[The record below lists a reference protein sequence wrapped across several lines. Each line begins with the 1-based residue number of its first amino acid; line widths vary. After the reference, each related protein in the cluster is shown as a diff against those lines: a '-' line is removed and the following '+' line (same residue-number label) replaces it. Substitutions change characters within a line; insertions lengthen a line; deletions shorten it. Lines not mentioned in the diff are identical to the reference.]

1 MFKPKSLL
9 AVAAMALLAV
19 ATGVAAAVQAG
30 VTAVAHHAGELAYRL
45 LTGHM
50 ADNGL
55 LLSMTTLAANK
66 VRAYEIGDHQEYP
79 VIATDIIY
87 EGAAVGENA
96 SGYARPLVAG
106 DPFLGFATRKADNA
120 AGAAGAVTV
129 EVKRKGQAQLAVAG
143 ATAVTANDRP
153 LVYAS
158 DDDTFT
164 LTASTNSIIGR
175 VSRWVSS
182 GVCVVEFDAAL
193 AAAEAAR
200 VAGDV

>member
-1 MFKPKSLL
+1 MKKHLW
-9 AVAAMALLAV
+9 VASIIAIGAMALS
-19 ATGVAAAVQAG
+19 AAA
-30 VTAVAHHAGELAYRL
+30 TAKQLVVSAIRETGARLSERLFNYMASTGLVLA
-45 LTGHM
+45 
-50 ADNGL
+50 
-55 LLSMTTLAANK
+55 MTTLAGNK
-66 VRAYEIGDHQEYP
+66 ARAYELGDAQEYP
-79 VIATDIIY
+79 VVATDIIY

-106 DPFLGFATRKADNA
+106 DPFLGFAMRRADNA
-120 AGAAGAVTV
+120 AGVAGAIGV
-129 EVKRKGQAQLAVAG
+129 EVKRRGQIQLPVAG

-182 GVCVVEFDAAL
+182 GICVVEFDAAL